1 MFHRC
6 DLYCKMR
13 TNHSLT
19 LRRCCWLGVISPIF
33 NFMTKWKGKV
43 YDRLCQ
49 LTRRSVARCARRGN
63 VPNYRKVRIYL
74 IHQKCGF
81 SLLFCG
87 NLIFLS
93 QIRDSWI
100 QMDFGGSFSPVLVFF
115 ALFSGTLNWFAI
127 SRRLSSFLVSVV
139 IYRDMLVGHFYCVG
153 SIRCGVS
160 SQSKSSREIP
170 RNARTFLTV
179 TKIAQ

>member
-49 LTRRSVARCARRGN
+49 LTRRSVARCALRGN
-63 VPNYRKVRIYL
+63 VPNYRKVKIYL

-81 SLLFCG
+81 SLLFSG

-93 QIRDSWI
+93 QIRDSCI
-100 QMDFGGSFSPVLVFF
+100 QMDFGGSFSPVLVFCVF
-115 ALFSGTLNWFAI
+115 FWHFKLICHFSSTFFFLGQCRHL
-127 SRRLSSFLVSVV
+127 SR
-139 IYRDMLVGHFYCVG
+139 YVGHIYCVG
-153 SIRCGVS
+153 SIRFGVS